1 MVGMTTKRPAVDE
14 LGRTQRTHQN
24 PCDSFENED
33 EDEHEHEDE
42 RHELLSRTLR
52 HVRSDAG
59 YSNLLI
65 TSQAAGHCV
74 SDARKSAFIKRR

>member
-1 MVGMTTKRPAVDE
+1 MTTKRPAVDE

-24 PCDSFENED
+24 PCDSFED
-33 EDEHEHEDE
+33 EDEHE
-42 RHELLSRTLR
+42 HELLSRTLR